1 LSGTAGDEQF
11 GALRKRAEE
20 LDALEHYRE
29 AEVLYR
35 VLARLAETRWGLV
48 EGEVFHRR
56 ARDCRLTG
64 KQDQIRSRLSDVV
77 AASLLVAAEVE
88 GLSTSIIG
96 ELNRGFGAVTGEL
109 ESLRLVSRLG
119 FERVAREVKTGSQ
132 HVASEVR
139 AGAAAVGREVRAGS
153 DRVAGEVR
161 AGSHRVA
168 GEVRAGS
175 HRVAG
180 EVRAGSHRVA
190 GEVRAGSDR
199 VAGEVRAGSDRVAG
213 EVRAGS
219 HRVAGEV
226 RAGAAAQV
234 QAVQA
239 GFKESM
245 REKKRLRRDSVGGRW
260 SDGLFRGA
268 GRLVAERF
276 HLGEFLSRK
285 KS

>member
-168 GEVRAGS
+168 GEVRAG
-175 HRVAG
+175 
-180 EVRAGSHRVA
+180 
-190 GEVRAGSDR
+190 
-199 VAGEVRAGSDRVAG
+199 
-213 EVRAGS
+213 
-219 HRVAGEV
+219 
-226 RAGAAAQV
+226 AAAQV